1 MPTQAKEGQN
11 GKDDTEKP
19 GRRDVSG
26 TIAKGGRI
34 PGDERQGGSGG
45 VRGYRKPAGRIRRM
59 PDDRRSEEDETKCL
73 RREETQNR
81 NTAHIQ
87 IASPAG
93 TRTAYGMEGWG
104 MIQ

>member
-1 MPTQAKEGQN
+1 
-11 GKDDTEKP
+11 
-19 GRRDVSG
+19 
-26 TIAKGGRI
+26 
-34 PGDERQGGSGG
+34 
-45 VRGYRKPAGRIRRM
+45 M

-81 NTAHIQ
+81 NTAHIP

-104 MIQ
+104 MTRYGSRQS